1 MLLVPL
7 IFTPTDEVLSEAVN
21 AYVEVP
27 KTAALR
33 TLVGLMTILC
43 ILEWVLKGGLNR
55 HYSIAN
61 YSRRLIDWIQEQPA
75 RWVVIAATAYIVVAL
90 ISTLLSVNFFI
101 SVWGEVSGQFGYSAY
116 TLLSYFLL
124 FTIIATHLKTP
135 SQLYRLL
142 GVIVATGAIVAIYG
156 IFQHFDLDPW
166 DLGETGSFR
175 ITATFANP
183 VFTGA
188 FLVGTTLL
196 TFGFGITVLNK
207 LGWSVPRVILWIA
220 LISAQLIAVYWTDSR
235 GSWILGVPAGLAAF
249 LIIPTLL
256 DAFAAWRRDKGI
268 PSGLLSL
275 SGVVLSVA
283 ILVIIGQLVLLGQLN
298 IEAMLVLLVIII
310 LLGLLGVISLFAIW
324 FSDKAGDW
332 LSTFAKT
339 FLVLSASLV
348 ITFLV
353 VGFSQEDAV
362 AVQDRFSPS
371 FEGGRAS
378 SFRTDIWRGSLDLIT
393 DRPWFEYE
401 DLSLSF
407 WRPLVGYGP
416 EIFRYTFPLASPLGG
431 LLSQAHNFF
440 LHHWVEQ
447 GALGFLASIWLIAS
461 FFLVGSAQLLR
472 NWNNY
477 SSTHRWILITLLAAM
492 VGKVAEMLVGVN
504 REPDLI
510 ILWIMLAI
518 LVVLPNV
525 MAQEK
530 SADMPQQGQ
539 NEPPPNQPPPKRKE
553 KRRAKGGKPDKLRLQ
568 PGIGGIG
575 ELNALKG
582 VTLALIAVVVISLGW
597 LSWDKNIDYVWAAAI
612 AADGRDHFQA
622 GDFQEAQRLVSKA
635 VSKAPDVPIYYHN
648 LAGIYE
654 SYRRFK
660 QNNPN
665 AQLPG
670 CAQFFSLEPDSSPE
684 IDSTDERC
692 AEEAYLSALK
702 GFEKNQTSP
711 QTKLILANATL
722 ELAVLGREDKSS
734 EAIRYYDE
742 LTKMIPASWPL
753 HNALATAYIRLG
765 LPAEALPV
773 IDNSL
778 ALTGNS
784 AASDRA
790 YLLQGI
796 SLEQLGRTEEAIVSY
811 QQSLNASST
820 GTFSDEVRSRLNRL
834 VGTGG

>member
-1 MLLVPL
+1 M
-7 IFTPTDEVLSEAVN
+7 
-21 AYVEVP
+21 
-27 KTAALR
+27 
-33 TLVGLMTILC
+33 
-43 ILEWVLKGGLNR
+43 
-55 HYSIAN
+55 
-61 YSRRLIDWIQEQPA
+61 
-75 RWVVIAATAYIVVAL
+75 
-90 ISTLLSVNFFI
+90 
-101 SVWGEVSGQFGYSAY
+101 
-116 TLLSYFLL
+116 
-124 FTIIATHLKTP
+124 
-135 SQLYRLL
+135 
-142 GVIVATGAIVAIYG
+142 
-156 IFQHFDLDPW
+156 
-166 DLGETGSFR
+166 
-175 ITATFANP
+175 
-183 VFTGA
+183 
-188 FLVGTTLL
+188 
-196 TFGFGITVLNK
+196 
-207 LGWSVPRVILWIA
+207 
-220 LISAQLIAVYWTDSR
+220 
-235 GSWILGVPAGLAAF
+235 
-249 LIIPTLL
+249 
-256 DAFAAWRRDKGI
+256 
-268 PSGLLSL
+268 
-275 SGVVLSVA
+275 
-283 ILVIIGQLVLLGQLN
+283 
-298 IEAMLVLLVIII
+298 
-310 LLGLLGVISLFAIW
+310 
-324 FSDKAGDW
+324 
-332 LSTFAKT
+332 
-339 FLVLSASLV
+339 
-348 ITFLV
+348 
-353 VGFSQEDAV
+353 
-362 AVQDRFSPS
+362 
-371 FEGGRAS
+371 
-378 SFRTDIWRGSLDLIT
+378 IT

-416 EIFRYTFPLASPLGG
+416 EIFKYTFPLASPLGG

-530 SADMPQQGQ
+530 SADMPQQAQ
-539 NEPPPNQPPPKRKE
+539 NEPPPNQPPPKRKG

-622 GDFQEAQRLVSKA
+622 GDFQEAQRLMSKA
-635 VSKAPDVPIYYHN
+635 VSKAPDVPIYYDN

-654 SYRRFK
+654 SYLRFK

-670 CAQFFSLEPDSSPE
+670 CAQFFSLEPNSSPE

-711 QTKLILANATL
+711 PTKLILANATL
-722 ELAVLGREDKSS
+722 ELAVLGREDKPS

-742 LTKMIPASWPL
+742 LTQMIPASWPL

-765 LPAEALPV
+765 MPAEAPPV